1 MLCRCSAACALPLPE
16 RACSAAAEPAH
27 ARRCRTTP
35 ALPLPLPN
43 CRCGACCAV
52 PQPRVAWDR
61 GSRRVLVAGG
71 ARAGSEKAESRGGP
85 RLVVQLESQGHGPRP
100 LPGDQGDRDLDRT
113 GPWLAET
120 DPEHRHR
127 PGTLMTP
134 LPGPARTS
142 HVSDSPSA
150 GETLRDDLGGLRGHR
165 QPPQVSRRP
174 MPVEHLD
181 ADLHEPLHG
190 QPGVPGSPGHHHRR
204 RRSRAAPACLTGRAV
219 APLPAARPSPA
230 RFTARAAPARAGPA
244 HTGPGRAS
252 FACGTPA
259 RRSGSVPGEN
269 PAPGRRPTV
278 ASAAIAGIQPVVR
291 VRLAVASRPGVGP
304 GRPGRPGVGP
314 GRPGGT
320 QPTGRIRPASTTHL
334 TGRWRLRPVEGQLL
348 CRRPELRRQLV
359 VERGFIPRDGAQA
372 NRRAGP
378 GRRDVGRRPHLDHRS
393 LRLPPFACDCLSL
406 LASTSDRQR
415 RAGYPGR
422 GAKAALR
429 DQSGSRSDIGFS
441 RTQTAVSAY
450 FPWMYSSSLARST
463 RH

>member
-1 MLCRCSAACALPLPE
+1 
-16 RACSAAAEPAH
+16 
-27 ARRCRTTP
+27 
-35 ALPLPLPN
+35 
-43 CRCGACCAV
+43 V
-52 PQPRVAWDR
+52 R
-61 GSRRVLVAGG
+61 GS
-71 ARAGSEKAESRGGP
+71 EEAEGRGGP

-100 LPGDQGDRDLDRT
+100 LPGDQGDRDLDRAW
-113 GPWLAET
+113 PWLAET

-127 PGTLMTP
+127 PRTLVTP
-134 LPGPARTS
+134 LPGSARTS
-142 HVSDSPSA
+142 HVSDPPSA

-181 ADLHEPLHG
+181 ADLYEPLHG
-190 QPGVPGSPGHHHRR
+190 QPGVPGSPGHHRR
-204 RRSRAAPACLTGRAV
+204 RRSRAARACLTGRAV
-219 APLPAARPSPA
+219 APLPAAGPSPA
-230 RFTARAAPARAGPA
+230 RFTAWAAPARAGPA
-244 HTGPGRAS
+244 HAGPARMSSAGAGPARMSSAGAGPARAT

-259 RRSGSVPGEN
+259 RRSGSVPGES

-278 ASAAIAGIQPVVR
+278 ASTATAGIRPVVR
-291 VRLAVASRPGVGP
+291 VRLAVASRPG
-304 GRPGRPGVGP
+304 RPGC
-314 GRPGGT
+314 T
-320 QPTGRIRPASTTHL
+320 QPTGWLSPASTTHL

-415 RAGYPGR
+415 RPGYPGR

-429 DQSGSRSDIGFS
+429 DHSGSRSDIGFS